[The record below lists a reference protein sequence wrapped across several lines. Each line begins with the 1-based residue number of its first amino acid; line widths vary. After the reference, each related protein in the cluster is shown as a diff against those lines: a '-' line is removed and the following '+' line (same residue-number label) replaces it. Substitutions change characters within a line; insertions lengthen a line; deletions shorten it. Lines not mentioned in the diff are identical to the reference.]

1 MQIWAMVRIK
11 LIDVNGVEHA
21 IADAAEG
28 QSLMEVA
35 KAHGVDGIMADCGG
49 ACSCATCHVFIDPEW
64 WERVGEPDDI
74 EFAMLDMVSDVSKP
88 TSRLACQI
96 KLSNAL
102 DGLSATVAPGGGF

>member
-1 MQIWAMVRIK
+1 
-11 LIDVNGVEHA
+11 
-21 IADAAEG
+21 
-28 QSLMEVA
+28 
-35 KAHGVDGIMADCGG
+35 
-49 ACSCATCHVFIDPEW
+49 
-64 WERVGEPDDI
+64 VGEPDDI